1 MSAFADQAQTKGGAP
16 LPTPDVPVLLR
27 LQHYFQRH
35 VPSVHTGSARAS
47 VALIL
52 RVTAPQAE
60 FDGIPDG
67 AFMSSRLA
75 AAARADDVQILF
87 IKRAVR
93 ETDAWSGNV
102 AFPGGQQEAG
112 ESDWDTS
119 VRETA
124 EEVGLDLRSG
134 PFHYLGRLN
143 DSYAYNP
150 RKKRTLV
157 LSRFVFVQTCKIT
170 PPLMLCADEVAAVRW
185 APLSLFAPARMTTRS
200 VSLPGAKFSLLRSM
214 PAWLRTA
221 LGFHTVYFPGIELP
235 YSGAGTAALPPL
247 LTKTT
252 VTSMDRPDLQFQLW
266 GITLASLCDCL
277 AAAGLPRV
285 SRPPFTGDGLIAH
298 ATVMSLHG
306 MLEVWEVMTGHAP
319 VYRLFSMRVAL
330 LMTFLLV
337 CIATSASLVVCLL
350 NVI

>member
-1 MSAFADQAQTKGGAP
+1 MCNMSASTSRAYTKGSVP
-16 LPTPDVPVLLR
+16 PTPLLQ
-27 LQHYFQRH
+27 LQRYFQHH
-35 VPSVHTGSARAS
+35 VPSVHAGSARAS

-52 RVTAPQAE
+52 RVVAPQSE

-67 AFMSSRLA
+67 AFMSSHA
-75 AAARADDVQILF
+75 AAAAQADNVQILF

-112 ESDWDTS
+112 ESDWDTA

-124 EEVGLDLRSG
+124 EEVGIDLRRG

-150 RKKRTLV
+150 RKKRTLI

-170 PPLMLCADEVAAVRW
+170 PPLTLCADEVAAVRW
-185 APLSLFAPARMTTRS
+185 ASLSLFAPARMTTRS
-200 VSLPGAKFSLLRSM
+200 VSLPGAKFSLLRSV
-214 PAWLRTA
+214 PPWLRTA
-221 LGFHTVYFPGIELP
+221 LGFHTVYFPSIELP
-235 YSGAGTAALPPL
+235 YNGADAAAAVPQ
-247 LTKTT
+247 LTKAT
-252 VTSMDRPDLQFQLW
+252 VTSFDRPDLQFQLW

-285 SRPPFTGDGLIAH
+285 SRPPFTGEGLLAR
-298 ATVMSLHG
+298 ATAMSLHG
-306 MLEVWEVMTGHAP
+306 MLEIWEVVAGHASA
-319 VYRLFSMRVAL
+319 YHLLSARVAL
-330 LMTFLLV
+330 LLAFLSVGVMTSILV
-337 CIATSASLVVCLL
+337 TTWLL